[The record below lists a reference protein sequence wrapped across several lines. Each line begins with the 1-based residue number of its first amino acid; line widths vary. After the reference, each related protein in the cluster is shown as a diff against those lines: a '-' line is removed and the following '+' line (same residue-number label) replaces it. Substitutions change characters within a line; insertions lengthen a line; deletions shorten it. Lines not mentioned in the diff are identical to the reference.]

1 MSREEPGD
9 SFELVSDLIIKSKRC
24 VFFTGA
30 GISVASG
37 IPDFRS
43 PGGIWSRYDPE
54 DFTYQKFIASE
65 ENRRKRW
72 RMFRETTGMFKV
84 SPNPAHLAIN
94 ELEKLG
100 KVDCVITQNVDN
112 LHQAAGSTKVI
123 ELHGNAQWVLCMDC
137 NARFSRDE
145 IQQRLEAG
153 EQIPDCSVCGGML
166 KSATVLFGEPMPEK
180 ETREAFERS
189 RASDLFI
196 VVGSSLLV
204 QPAAS
209 MPVYAKHAGAPLV
222 IINLEPTM
230 MDQFADIIIQGD
242 ASEVLPPVADL
253 VKEKLSAG
261 Y

>member
-1 MSREEPGD
+1 MSNEKSEDP
-9 SFELVSDLIIKSKRC
+9 SELVSDLIIKSERC

-54 DFTYQKFIASE
+54 DFTYQKFLASE

-72 RMFRETTGMFKV
+72 RMFKETTAMFKA
-84 SPNPAHLAIN
+84 SPNPAHQAIS

-112 LHQAAGSTKVI
+112 LHQAAGSSKVI
-123 ELHGNAQWVLCMDC
+123 ELHGNAQWILCMDC
-137 NARFSRDE
+137 NARFGRDE
-145 IQQRLEAG
+145 IQGRLEAG
-153 EQIPDCSVCGGML
+153 EEIPACSVCGGML

-196 VVGSSLLV
+196 VVGSSLVV

-209 MPVYAKHAGAPLV
+209 MPVYAKHAGASLV
-222 IINLEPTM
+222 IINLAPTM
-230 MDQFADIIIQGD
+230 MDQFADVVIQGE
-242 ASEVLPPVADL
+242 ASEALPPIAAL
-253 VKEKLSAG
+253 VKKKLSA
-261 Y
+261 

>member
-1 MSREEPGD
+1 MSFEKEEEP
-9 SFELVSDLIIKSKRC
+9 FEFVSNLIIKSKCC

-30 GISVASG
+30 GVSVASG

-43 PGGIWSRYDPE
+43 PGGIWSRYNPE
-54 DFTYQKFIASE
+54 DFTYQKFLSSE

-72 RMFRETTGMFKV
+72 QMFKETTEMFNA
-84 SPNPAHLAIN
+84 SPNPAHLAIS
-94 ELEKLG
+94 ELGKLG

-112 LHQAAGSTKVI
+112 LHQAAGSSKVI

-137 NARFSRDE
+137 NARFGRDE
-145 IQQRLEAG
+145 IHQRLEGG
-153 EQIPDCSVCGGML
+153 EEIPECSVCGGML

-196 VVGSSLLV
+196 VVGSSLVV

-209 MPVYAKHAGAPLV
+209 MPVYAKHAGASLV
-222 IINLEPTM
+222 IINMAPTM
-230 MDQFADIIIQGD
+230 MDQLADVVIQGE
-242 ASEVLPPVADL
+242 ASQLLPPIADL
-253 VKEKLSAG
+253 VKEKL
-261 Y
+261 